1 MKRLLSAAFLLFVF
15 SASFAASSVP
25 LRLEKGK
32 TYTQVMAQNSKITQK
47 ALEMGMDMDVEIG
60 YTTSYKVLE
69 VKDTLFVTEAT
80 MSKMKAVTKNP
91 EGVQEFSSDLTNV
104 NDTTSMLLQELSK
117 TPFKVTLT
125 QSGKVAEIDINTAID
140 KAVNS
145 VVALSEDQKVALK
158 AQIEGYFGEE
168 AMRQNIEN
176 AFAYNPPK
184 AVKGERWSSN
194 LKIKEMVE
202 LEQQNDN
209 EVAEVSAEIVTVK
222 FSGKMASPEN
232 AAPTSFN
239 GMSAKYAISGTSEGS
254 VTIDLKTGWIIKN
267 TDNQAIKLTMD
278 IQPNEQIPN
287 GMQAVMTIN
296 TAVTIT
302 Q

>member
-1 MKRLLSAAFLLFVF
+1 
-15 SASFAASSVP
+15 
-25 LRLEKGK
+25 
-32 TYTQVMAQNSKITQK
+32 
-47 ALEMGMDMDVEIG
+47 
-60 YTTSYKVLE
+60 
-69 VKDTLFVTEAT
+69 
-80 MSKMKAVTKNP
+80 
-91 EGVQEFSSDLTNV
+91 
-104 NDTTSMLLQELSK
+104 
-117 TPFKVTLT
+117 
-125 QSGKVAEIDINTAID
+125 
-140 KAVNS
+140 
-145 VVALSEDQKVALK
+145 
-158 AQIEGYFGEE
+158 
-168 AMRQNIEN
+168 
-176 AFAYNPPK
+176 
-184 AVKGERWSSN
+184 
-194 LKIKEMVE
+194 MVE